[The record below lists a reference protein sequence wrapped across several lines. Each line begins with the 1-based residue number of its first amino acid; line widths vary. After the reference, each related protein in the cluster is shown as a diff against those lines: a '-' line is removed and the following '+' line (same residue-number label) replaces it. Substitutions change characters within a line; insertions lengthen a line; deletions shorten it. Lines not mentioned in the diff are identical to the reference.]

1 MTTGHLDRVIQQIR
15 TNGFQPDLLLT
26 GNEQEVRLGTIL
38 QANQHFIGEGKFQVK
53 QSGEATLPGYQT
65 GFEVST
71 YKKIPLF
78 TDADMTPVW
87 QLAANGDEKRGG
99 DVYVMDTRYIEMP
112 VLFTTQY
119 MESRDYIHNNMLGIK
134 AIFLT
139 ASNLRALNFRAQGRI
154 TDLSDGV
161 NLV

>member
-1 MTTGHLDRVIQQIR
+1 M
-15 TNGFQPDLLLT
+15 
-26 GNEQEVRLGTIL
+26 RLGTIL
-38 QANQHFIGEGKFQVK
+38 QANQHFIGDATFQVK
-53 QSGEATLPGYQT
+53 QGGEGTLPGYQT

-78 TDADMTPVW
+78 TDPDAPPVW
-87 QLAANGDEKRGG
+87 QLAANGDARRGT
-99 DVYVMDTRYIEMP
+99 DVLVLDTRYLELP

-139 ASNLRALNFRAQGRI
+139 AANLRSLNFRAQGRV

-161 NLV
+161 NLS